1 MRVFEIVRELTGRP
15 LPRRIPIA
23 AAWTAAL
30 VEETRTRLTGRPPL
44 LTRGVVEIF
53 RHDWSLD
60 SARSVAKLS
69 YRITP
74 LRQGLSAVLAA
85 PS

>member
-1 MRVFEIVRELTGRP
+1 MRAT
-15 LPRRIPIA
+15 
-23 AAWTAAL
+23 
-30 VEETRTRLTGRPPL
+30 LTGRPPR

-60 SARSVAKLS
+60 SARSVAELS

-74 LRQGLSAVLAA
+74 LRAGLGALLAA
-85 PS
+85 PA